1 MKLKLYIF
9 LLAFSCQF
17 MSFGQTLDQSNTSAT
32 AAVES
37 LFGGSTQNLSQS
49 FTVGNSGQLSRISVN
64 VDNVTNGPTLYVNCD
79 LIIYNG
85 EGFGGTVLGTY
96 GFAVPDNV
104 SGEFAINFAP
114 IAVTSNQI
122 ITFKIVAN
130 TTSLGRVTLLT
141 TNDTYAGGVFYN
153 DALQAIATRDLW
165 FKTYVTQSAATHLNF
180 DGINDA
186 VVIPN
191 SSLLQFGTDN
201 LTFEAMIK
209 ISSAQSNYSGIITKA
224 SITASQNFG
233 LQFVVIGNKLSV
245 EFQGNISVTGTTD
258 LNDSNWHHVAL
269 VVNRTTNNIKLYV
282 DGVLDG
288 SLTNGTIGGANLSNP
303 VNMFIG
309 KDRTS
314 TEFLEANIDEVRIW
328 NVART
333 AEQLF
338 GSRFCELQG
347 SETGLI
353 AYYKFNQGLSEANN
367 STIASL
373 SNTVSG
379 GVNGTFTNFALNG
392 TTSNFLA
399 GSPVTT
405 GSIIPSIATVNTP
418 VFYNQGATATI
429 LTATTGTNGNG
440 LVWYTSATG
449 GTGNT
454 TAPTPITTTAGNT
467 SYWVASTNANGC
479 ESARTEIVVTV
490 NAAATHLN
498 FGGTTDYVNCGNSPS
513 LQITGTAIT
522 LEAYVKFNSFGA
534 ASFLGNIINK
544 DEVAIASGYMLR
556 AGGNGVVN
564 FVVANNGWNEV
575 FSPDNS
581 VGLNTWHHVAGV
593 YDGVNSKIY
602 IDGVQV
608 VSQPLSITIGNA
620 NVNLNIGKDPSYS
633 DRFIDA
639 SIDEVRIWN
648 RALPIAEI
656 QNNINC
662 ELPSPTTQTGLVAYY
677 QFNQGFDASNN
688 TTITTLTDSSA
699 SANNGTLTNFAL
711 TGTTSNWLSGSTIV
725 TGTNCAVLS
734 SSSFD
739 VASNVNLY
747 PNPTKGSVNIDLNN
761 LTNVSVSV
769 YDLNGRSILNQELS
783 VNENS
788 IDISNL
794 QSGMY
799 LFKIKSQEGEIVKK
813 VIKN

>member
-64 VDNVTNGPTLYVNCD
+64 VDNVTNGPTLYINCD

-114 IAVTSNQI
+114 IAVTSNQT

-130 TTSLGRVTLLT
+130 TTSLGRVTLLS
-141 TNDTYAGGVFYN
+141 TNDTYSGGVFYN
-153 DALQAIATRDLW
+153 GALQAIATRDLW

-233 LQFVVIGNKLSV
+233 LQFVVMGNKLSV

-282 DGVLDG
+282 DGVLDA
-288 SLTNGTIGGANLSNP
+288 SLTNGSIGGANLSNP

-338 GSRFCELQG
+338 GSIFCELQG

-353 AYYKFNQGLSEANN
+353 AYYKFNQGVSEANN

-379 GVNGTFTNFALNG
+379 GVNGTFTNFAFNG

-399 GSPVTT
+399 GSPVAT
-405 GSIIPSIATVNTP
+405 GSIIPSIATVTTP
-418 VFYNQGATATI
+418 IVYNQGATATI

-454 TAPTPITTTAGNT
+454 TAPTPITTTAGNI

-479 ESARTEIVVTV
+479 ESERTEIVVTV
-490 NAAATHLN
+490 NAAATHLKFDGMN
-498 FGGTTDYVNCGNSPS
+498 DVISINNTTGV
-513 LQITGTAIT
+513 TFT
-522 LEAYVKFNSFGA
+522 LEAYIRTSTPSPTGNFAYEGA
-534 ASFLGNIINK
+534 GILDSDYPG
-544 DEVAIASGYMLR
+544 
-556 AGGNGVVN
+556 
-564 FVVANNGWNEV
+564 VANDFNFSILNNKLSFYEGSINLNLNGTTNIV
-575 FSPDNS
+575 DGN
-581 VGLNTWHHVAGV
+581 WHHVAV
-593 YDGVNSKIY
+593 VRTANESVKLYLDGVLESQSATAGSVILNQNTKI
-602 IDGVQV
+602 
-608 VSQPLSITIGNA
+608 
-620 NVNLNIGKDPSYS
+620 NIG
-633 DRFIDA
+633 A
-639 SIDEVRIWN
+639 SINASKFFNGSMDEIRIWN

-656 QNNINC
+656 LNNMNC

-677 QFNQGFDASNN
+677 QFNQGFDAATNSA
-688 TTITTLTDSSA
+688 ITTLIDSSV
-699 SANNGTLTNFAL
+699 SPNNGTLSNFSL
-711 TGTTSNWLSGSTIV
+711 SGTTSNWLAGSTIV

-739 VASNVNLY
+739 ITSKINIY
-747 PNPTKGSVNIDLNN
+747 PNSSNGKINVDVKN

-769 YDLNGRSILNQELS
+769 YDLNGRSILNKELTA
-783 VNENS
+783 NENS
-788 IDISNL
+788 FDISNFHT
-794 QSGMY
+794 GIY
-799 LFKIKSQEGEIVKK
+799 LFIIKSSEGEIVKK

>member
-141 TNDTYAGGVFYN
+141 TNDTYSGGVFYN

-165 FKTYVTQSAATHLNF
+165 FKTYVT
-180 DGINDA
+180 
-186 VVIPN
+186 
-191 SSLLQFGTDN
+191 
-201 LTFEAMIK
+201 
-209 ISSAQSNYSGIITKA
+209 
-224 SITASQNFG
+224 
-233 LQFVVIGNKLSV
+233 
-245 EFQGNISVTGTTD
+245 
-258 LNDSNWHHVAL
+258 
-269 VVNRTTNNIKLYV
+269 
-282 DGVLDG
+282 
-288 SLTNGTIGGANLSNP
+288 
-303 VNMFIG
+303 
-309 KDRTS
+309 
-314 TEFLEANIDEVRIW
+314 
-328 NVART
+328 
-333 AEQLF
+333 
-338 GSRFCELQG
+338 
-347 SETGLI
+347 
-353 AYYKFNQGLSEANN
+353 
-367 STIASL
+367 
-373 SNTVSG
+373 
-379 GVNGTFTNFALNG
+379 
-392 TTSNFLA
+392 
-399 GSPVTT
+399 
-405 GSIIPSIATVNTP
+405 
-418 VFYNQGATATI
+418 
-429 LTATTGTNGNG
+429 
-440 LVWYTSATG
+440 
-449 GTGNT
+449 
-454 TAPTPITTTAGNT
+454 
-467 SYWVASTNANGC
+467 
-479 ESARTEIVVTV
+479 ES
-490 NAAATHLN
+490 AATHLN

-564 FVVANNGWNEV
+564 FVVANNGWSEI
-575 FSPDNS
+575 FSPENS
-581 VGLNTWHHVAGV
+581 VTLNTWHHIAGV

-602 IDGVQV
+602 VDGIEV

-656 QNNINC
+656 QNNMNC
-662 ELPSPTTQTGLVAYY
+662 ELPNPSTQNGLVAYY
-677 QFNQGFDASNN
+677 QFNQGFDAVTN
-688 TTITTLTDSSA
+688 TGVTTLADASA
-699 SANNGTLTNFAL
+699 SGNNGTLTNFAL
-711 TGTTSNWLSGSTIV
+711 TGTTSNWLAGSPIV

-734 SSSFD
+734 SSNFD
-739 VASNVNLY
+739 VASNINVY
-747 PNPTKGSVNIDLNN
+747 PNPTNGNINIMVNN

-769 YDLNGRSILNQELS
+769 YDLNGRTILNKELS
-783 VNENS
+783 ANENAV
-788 IDISNL
+788 DISNF
-794 QSGMY
+794 QTGIY
-799 LFKIKSQEGEIVKK
+799 LFRIKSTEGETVKK